1 MLIDTD
7 PPRNV
12 GKQAGVQAPDPVSI
26 DCSKKGSG
34 IVPPPFDSSIISF
47 IFFPGVSSY
56 IFFRP
61 SAILKTYL
69 DFHLLKVTLV
79 APASNGYGMPCWML
93 FHTAV

>member
-1 MLIDTD
+1 MINAGR
-7 PPRNV
+7 PESKQ
-12 GKQAGVQAPDPVSI
+12 KQAEAQAPNSVPI

-79 APASNGYGMPCWML
+79 APASRGYGMPCWIL

>member
-1 MLIDTD
+1 LINAGR
-7 PPRNV
+7 PESKQ
-12 GKQAGVQAPDPVSI
+12 KQAAAQVPDSVSI
-26 DCSKKGSG
+26 DCIRKGSG

-79 APASNGYGMPCWML
+79 APASRGYGIPCCML
-93 FHTAV
+93 FHTTV